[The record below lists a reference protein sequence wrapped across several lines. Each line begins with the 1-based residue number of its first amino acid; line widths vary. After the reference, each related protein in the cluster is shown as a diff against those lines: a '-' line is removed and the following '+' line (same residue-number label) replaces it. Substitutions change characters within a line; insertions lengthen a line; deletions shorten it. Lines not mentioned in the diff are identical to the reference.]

1 MPSHT
6 HFRYTRQWTALLHLT
21 IHPAFLYM
29 GLLGFVIMQ
38 DYIHD
43 PSLSVNRCFR
53 RHFAGCL
60 SADARAD
67 AFQTNLGPIG
77 GVFAADVVDPLLKM
91 A

>member
-1 MPSHT
+1 
-6 HFRYTRQWTALLHLT
+6 
-21 IHPAFLYM
+21 
-29 GLLGFVIMQ
+29 MQ